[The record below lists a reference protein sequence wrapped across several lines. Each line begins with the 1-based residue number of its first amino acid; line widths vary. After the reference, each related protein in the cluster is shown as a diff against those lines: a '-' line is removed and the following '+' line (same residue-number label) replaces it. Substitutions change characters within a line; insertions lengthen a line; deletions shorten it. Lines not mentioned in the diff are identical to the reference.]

1 MNLNEAFEKLAL
13 IDMSWVVW
21 VLVLMSMFSVAI
33 MIERAVFFIRVARTR
48 HVDVLERLEKTLAS
62 RDYARGAEEM
72 AQQRGTAPA
81 VLAAGLRQVPYGP
94 GAAEEAML
102 GVLVREK
109 LGLERF
115 LTFLGTVSNNAP
127 FLGLFGTV
135 TGLIKSFYELGYTNT
150 PDMKSVMF
158 GVTEALTTT
167 ALGLIVAIPA
177 VMANN
182 AFRRSIKGILTRTEE
197 LSRVLLTHARRND
210 FVAIPAPAGAGTPDA
225 GVEAK
230 KEKKS

>member
-1 MNLNEAFEKLAL
+1 MNLNQAFEKLAL
-13 IDMSWVVW
+13 VDMSWVIW
-21 VLVLMSMFSVAI
+21 VLVLMSMFSVAV
-33 MIERAVFFIRVARTR
+33 MIERAVYFIRLARVR
-48 HVDVLERLEKTLAS
+48 HEAVLDRLEKALAS
-62 RDYARGAEEM
+62 RDYVKGAEEM
-72 AQQRGTAPA
+72 TQLRGTAPA

-102 GVLVREK
+102 GVMVREK
-109 LGLERF
+109 LALERF

-135 TGLIKSFYELGYTNT
+135 TGLIKSFYELGFTAT

-158 GVTEALTTT
+158 GVTEALVTT

-182 AFRRSIKGILTRTEE
+182 TFRRTIKGILTRTEE
-197 LSRVLLTHARRND
+197 LSRILLTHARRND
-210 FVAIPAPAGAGTPDA
+210 FVAIPVPQ
-225 GVEAK
+225 EAAAD
-230 KEKKS
+230 EKKGKTP

>member
-1 MNLNEAFEKLAL
+1 MNLNQAFEKLAL
-13 IDMSWVVW
+13 VDMSWVIW

-33 MIERAVFFIRVARTR
+33 MIERAIYFIRLARTR
-48 HVDVLERLEKTLAS
+48 HEAVLDHLEKTLAS
-62 RDYARGAEEM
+62 RDYAKGAEEM
-72 AQQRGTAPA
+72 ARLRGTAPA

-102 GVLVREK
+102 GVMVREK
-109 LGLERF
+109 LALERF

-135 TGLIKSFYELGYTNT
+135 TGLIKSFYELGYTAT

-158 GVTEALTTT
+158 GVTEALVTT

-182 AFRRSIKGILTRTEE
+182 TFRRTIKGILTRTEE
-197 LSRVLLTHARRND
+197 LSRILLTHARRND
-210 FVAIPAPAGAGTPDA
+210 FVALSQPEG
-225 GVEAK
+225 EAK
-230 KEKKS
+230 KGTTP